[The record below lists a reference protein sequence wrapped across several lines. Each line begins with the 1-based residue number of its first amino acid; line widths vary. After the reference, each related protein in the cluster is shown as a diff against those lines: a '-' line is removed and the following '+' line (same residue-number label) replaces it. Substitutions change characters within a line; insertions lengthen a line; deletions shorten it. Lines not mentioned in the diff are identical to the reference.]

1 MNSGNKILKGVGIGL
16 AVVGSF
22 VLISFIYK
30 KIKNSNSK
38 NLENKDNNN
47 SATKSIIIGDSQTP
61 FIAKQSQKIKMLG
74 SVGGENVLWK
84 GGMGLKWL
92 KDAVT
97 KYPVSNDVKNVV
109 INIGT
114 NGGFNANEDIAG
126 LINELKRVFPKSKF
140 YAVKGSWGWGGNKS
154 ITEQKV
160 NAYYDKF
167 KNNGVIILNT
177 AIGSVTDPHGNLPIY
192 KQIGKE
198 IDNEIN

>member
-1 MNSGNKILKGVGIGL
+1 MNSGNKIFKGVGIGL

-47 SATKSIIIGDSQTP
+47 LATKSIIIGDSQTP

-84 GGMGLKWL
+84 GGMSLKWL

-126 LINELKRVFPKSKF
+126 FINELKRVFPKSKF

-160 NAYYDKF
+160 NAYYNKF
-167 KNNGVIILNT
+167 KNNGVTILNT

-198 IDNEIN
+198 IDNQIN

>member
-1 MNSGNKILKGVGIGL
+1 MNNENKILKGVGIVL
-16 AVVGSF
+16 AIVGSF

-30 KIKNSNSK
+30 KIKNSNTK
-38 NLENKDNNN
+38 NSENKDNNN

-167 KNNGVIILNT
+167 KNNGVTILQT

-198 IDNEIN
+198 IDNQIN

>member
-16 AVVGSF
+16 AVVGTF

-38 NLENKDNNN
+38 ILENKDNNN

-114 NGGFNANEDIAG
+114 NGGFNVNEDIAG
-126 LINELKRVFPKSKF
+126 FVKELKRVFPKSKF
-140 YAVKGSWGWGGNKS
+140 YAVKGSWGWGGNKNKTQS
-154 ITEQKV
+154 QVDT
-160 NAYYDKF
+160 YYDKF
-167 KNNGVIILNT
+167 KNNGVTILQT

>member
-1 MNSGNKILKGVGIGL
+1 MNSGNKIFKGVGIGL

-47 SATKSIIIGDSQTP
+47 LATKSIIIGDSQTP

-126 LINELKRVFPKSKF
+126 FINELKRVFPKSKF

-160 NAYYDKF
+160 NAYYNKF
-167 KNNGVIILNT
+167 KNNGVTILNT

-198 IDNEIN
+198 IDNQIN